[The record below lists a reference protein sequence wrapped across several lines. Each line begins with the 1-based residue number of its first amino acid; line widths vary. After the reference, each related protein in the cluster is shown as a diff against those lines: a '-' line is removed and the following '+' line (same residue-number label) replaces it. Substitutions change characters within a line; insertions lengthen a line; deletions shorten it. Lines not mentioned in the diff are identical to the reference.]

1 MSTSSI
7 LQLASIKRFVPLCAL
22 ALVAMSPAVLAGG
35 FQLSVEAPNASSG
48 AHSKDAALIVRTFG
62 CHTPAD
68 AAITATAEGLV
79 SGKRQSLKL
88 ELAPDATGV
97 YEIKKQWPSEG
108 AWVVNISGAYNGMT
122 CSLLVELG
130 PNGSVRPDTKI
141 AEGEYKGKYA
151 RAERRKF
158 TAQEI
163 DSALQALAGKVS
175 QVDEGAMPGTVSTP
189 VNGSGLGA
197 FLFLAGY
204 AAITRRGHSRKT
216 HKADGS
222 TIGS

>member
-1 MSTSSI
+1 M
-7 LQLASIKRFVPLCAL
+7 A
-22 ALVAMSPAVLAGG
+22 PAALAGG
-35 FQLSVEAPNASSG
+35 FQLSVEAPNASNG
-48 AHSKDAALIVRTFG
+48 PHSKDAALIVRTFG

-68 AAITATAEGLV
+68 AAIIATAEGLV
-79 SGKRQSLKL
+79 SDRRQSVKL
-88 ELAPDATGV
+88 ELASVATGV

-108 AWVVNISGAYNGMT
+108 TWVVSVSGAYNGMT
-122 CSLLVELG
+122 SSLLVELG

-141 AEGEYKGKYA
+141 EEGQLKGKYA

-175 QVDEGAMPGTVSTP
+175 QVDENEIPGSVSTP
-189 VNGSGLGA
+189 VIVSGLGA

-204 AAITRRGHSRKT
+204 AAITRRGQSRKSQS
-216 HKADGS
+216 GS
-222 TIGS
+222 VNH

>member
-22 ALVAMSPAVLAGG
+22 ALLAQAPVVLAGG
-35 FQLSVEAPNASSG
+35 FQLSVEAPNVSSG
-48 AHSKDAALIVRTFG
+48 AHSKNAALIVRTFG

-79 SGKRQSLKL
+79 SGKRQSVNL

-141 AEGEYKGKYA
+141 SEGEFKGKYA

-163 DSALQALAGKVS
+163 DSALQALGGKVS
-175 QVDEGAMPGTVSTP
+175 RVNEKEVPGSGSTP
-189 VNGSGLGA
+189 VIVSGLGA

-204 AAITRRGHSRKT
+204 AAITRRGHSRKSQ
-216 HKADGS
+216 KADGS

>member
-1 MSTSSI
+1 MSISSI
-7 LQLASIKRFVPLCAL
+7 LRLASIKRFVPLCAL
-22 ALVAMSPAVLAGG
+22 ALLAQAPAVLAGG

-68 AAITATAEGLV
+68 AAITAIAEGLV
-79 SGKRQSLKL
+79 SGKRQSVKL

-97 YEIKKQWPSEG
+97 YEIKKQWPSTG

-141 AEGEYKGKYA
+141 VEGEFKGKYA

-175 QVDEGAMPGTVSTP
+175 RVDEREMPGTVSTP
-189 VNGSGLGA
+189 VIVSGLGA

-204 AAITRRGHSRKT
+204 AAITRRGHSRKS

>member
-7 LQLASIKRFVPLCAL
+7 LRLASIKRFVPFCAL
-22 ALVAMSPAVLAGG
+22 ALVALAPAALAGG

-48 AHSKDAALIVRTFG
+48 VHSKDAALIVRTFG

-68 AAITATAEGLV
+68 AAITATAEGLIN
-79 SGKRQSLKL
+79 GKRQSVKL
-88 ELAPDATGV
+88 DLAPDATGV

-108 AWVVNISGAYNGMT
+108 AWVVTVSGGYNEMT

-141 AEGEYKGKYA
+141 SEGQLNGKYA

-175 QVDEGAMPGTVSTP
+175 RVDEKEMPSSVSTP
-189 VNGSGLGA
+189 VIVSGLGA

-204 AAITRRGHSRKT
+204 AAIARRGQSRKS

-222 TIGS
+222 TIDS